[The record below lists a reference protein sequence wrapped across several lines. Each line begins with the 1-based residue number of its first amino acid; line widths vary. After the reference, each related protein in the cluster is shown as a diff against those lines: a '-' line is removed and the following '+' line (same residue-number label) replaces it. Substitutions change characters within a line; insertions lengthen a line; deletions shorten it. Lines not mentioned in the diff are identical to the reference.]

1 MIVSAASRHGSAAAE
16 RDARGDG
23 LTEEEE
29 DDDDDEA
36 SALQTHV
43 PAPLAQVPQSLTDA
57 PVVCVRPPMD
67 ASPGSAPR
75 SLPA

>member
-23 LTEEEE
+23 LTGEEE
-29 DDDDDEA
+29 DDDDEA

-43 PAPLAQVPQSLTDA
+43 PAPLAQVPQSVTDA